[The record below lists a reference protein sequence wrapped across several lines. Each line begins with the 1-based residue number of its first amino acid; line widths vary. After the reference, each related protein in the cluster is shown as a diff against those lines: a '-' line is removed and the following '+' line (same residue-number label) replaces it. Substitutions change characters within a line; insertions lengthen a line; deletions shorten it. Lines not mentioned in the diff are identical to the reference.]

1 MSDTFFTDETDIRP
15 IRFQNTVII
24 VLSTKRYLFLFS
36 GRGSELSMADVISG
50 FSCFIAGFAKFGKDI
65 FLMLLS
71 MVPVVELKGA
81 IPIAAAIKVKWYR
94 ALLCTTTG
102 NIIPMP
108 FVLSYGSRFFEK
120 LKKIRWI
127 DAFISKI
134 NHYLDNQ
141 GDFLKRHASLAI
153 ILAISIPFTG
163 IGGWGGSVIA
173 SMIEL
178 DKKEAFIAV
187 VIGILISGIITT
199 GVTYGLFMAARHMLG
214 F

>member
-1 MSDTFFTDETDIRP
+1 MTA
-15 IRFQNTVII
+15 
-24 VLSTKRYLFLFS
+24 VLS
-36 GRGSELSMADVISG
+36 GI
-50 FSCFIAGFAKFGKDI
+50 SCFISGFAKFSKDI

-81 IPIAAAIKVKWYR
+81 IPVAAAIKVKWYR

-120 LKKIRWI
+120 LKKIKWI
-127 DAFISKI
+127 DTFLSKI
-134 NHYLDNQ
+134 NYYLDNQ
-141 GDFLKRHASLAI
+141 GEFLKRHASLAI
-153 ILAISIPFTG
+153 VLAISVPFTG

-173 SMIEL
+173 SMIDL
-178 DKKEAFIAV
+178 DKKKAFIAIAV
-187 VIGILISGIITT
+187 GIFISGIITT
-199 GVTYGLFMAARHMLG
+199 GVTYGLFIAAKHMLG